1 MQTSDKKN
9 TTQFHTDVVSKSAA
23 EVEDD
28 FEGDVSERSL
38 GEIDYVLK
46 DFKNCEKAVSIDASK
61 ALPKSIP
68 RNAFA
73 LVYTCNVFH
82 ITPRDVG
89 RGVVTNAT
97 PLRSGGSLVI
107 YGPFKIDGKFN
118 NESNREFDASLRAQ
132 NKEWG
137 YWDIND
143 ITKEAKKVDLE
154 FCSVTDMPA
163 NNYLLHYKKQ

>member
-1 MQTSDKKN
+1 M
-9 TTQFHTDVVSKSAA
+9 
-23 EVEDD
+23 
-28 FEGDVSERSL
+28 SERSL

-61 ALPKSIP
+61 TLPKSIP
-68 RNAFA
+68 RDAFA

-89 RGVVTNAT
+89 RGVVTNAAAA
-97 PLRSGGSLVI
+97 LRSGGSLVI